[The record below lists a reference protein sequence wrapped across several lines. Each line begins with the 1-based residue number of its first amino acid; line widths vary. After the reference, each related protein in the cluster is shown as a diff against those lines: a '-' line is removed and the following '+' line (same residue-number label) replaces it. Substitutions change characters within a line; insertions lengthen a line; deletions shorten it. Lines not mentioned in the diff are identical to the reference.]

1 MEKLIDMHTHTN
13 YSDEELSPE
22 ELIQLAISKI
32 SKL

>member
-13 YSDEELSPE
+13 YSDGELSLE